1 MNIINGWQGLSMAH
15 GDMTGIK
22 SFKYCP
28 YCGKIL
34 EEEKNNI
41 YIGTLI
47 SGIILLQKNDNQKR

>member
-1 MNIINGWQGLSMAH
+1 MIKCNCKDWEPNMNIINGWQGLSMAH

-34 EEEKNNI
+34 KEKNNI
-41 YIGTLI
+41 
-47 SGIILLQKNDNQKR
+47 